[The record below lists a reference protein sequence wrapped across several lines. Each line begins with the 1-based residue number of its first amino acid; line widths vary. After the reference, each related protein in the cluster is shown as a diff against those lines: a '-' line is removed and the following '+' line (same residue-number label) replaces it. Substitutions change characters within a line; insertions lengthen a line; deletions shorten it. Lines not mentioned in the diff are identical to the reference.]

1 MPEVKLVGGTKHGC
15 GMGIVFGIVE
25 KLAQIDSPRLDLI
38 PFQGKAAFHINIA
51 QFTSRCTTTRL
62 RVSRLRVSRLRVS
75 RLRVSRV
82 RVNQDATADIS
93 NTRIFTEKA

>member
-62 RVSRLRVSRLRVS
+62 RVSR
-75 RLRVSRV
+75 V

>member
-1 MPEVKLVGGTKHGC
+1 
-15 GMGIVFGIVE
+15 MGIVFGIVE

-38 PFQGKAAFHINIA
+38 PFQGKAAFHIDIA
-51 QFTSRCTTTRL
+51 QFTSGCAT
-62 RVSRLRVSRLRVS
+62 S